1 MNELT
6 KVSEK
11 RFFQTPKYDIFH
23 NDGVYEVVVYMPSV
37 VKEGVEVSL
46 HNSLLTIEGKRGFKP
61 KEDWRVIHQELPRD
75 DYRLQLQLNIAIA
88 KDAIKAKVK
97 DGVLVLTLPV
107 AESAK
112 CRAIAID

>member
-6 KVSEK
+6 KVGEK

-23 NDGVYEVVVYMPSV
+23 NDGNYEVVVYMPSV
-37 VKEGVEVSL
+37 IKDGVEVSL
-46 HNSLLTIEGKRGFKP
+46 HNSLLTIQGKRGFKP
-61 KEDWRVIHQELPRD
+61 QDTWRVIHQELPKD

-88 KDAIKAKVK
+88 QDLIKAKVK
-97 DGVLVLTLPV
+97 DGVLFLTLPV

-112 CRAIAID
+112 CRTIAIN